1 MCSGSGG
8 AGSANAAVITDPLK
22 KTDKY
27 RQAKAR
33 VENIKDRKDRMD
45 PEAYRR
51 KLNNAKK
58 KLDKA
63 PKYADKRANKVED
76 ATDFMWD
83 KVKDLLDPS
92 NPLNVAQD
100 LLNASTM
107 GLQQTMQGVND
118 LATAA
123 ANNQQLLQQDAMR
136 MSMLIGPPP
145 PEKTANAPLIGSNR
159 DEETDSPR
167 SRGRRSLR
175 IDRASD
181 STLTI

>member
-1 MCSGSGG
+1 MCTGSGG
-8 AGSANAAVITDPLK
+8 GGAQAATITDPLQ
-22 KTDKY
+22 KTGAY
-27 RQAKAR
+27 RKAKAR
-33 VENIKDRKDRMD
+33 VENIKDRKGQMD
-45 PEAYRR
+45 PDAYKR
-51 KLNNAKK
+51 KLQNAKQ

-63 PKYADKRANKVED
+63 PKYKDNKANKVED

-145 PEKTANAPLIGSNR
+145 PEKTANAPVIGSNR
-159 DEETDSPR
+159 DEEMSSPR

-175 IDRASD
+175 IDRTSD
-181 STLTI
+181 STLAI

>member
-1 MCSGSGG
+1 
-8 AGSANAAVITDPLK
+8 LK
-22 KTDKY
+22 KTDQY

-33 VENIKDRKDRMD
+33 VENIRGRKGQMD
-45 PEAYRR
+45 SATYQR
-51 KLNNAKK
+51 KLKNAKQ

-63 PKYADKRANKVED
+63 PKYANNRANKVED
-76 ATDFMWD
+76 ATDFMLE
-83 KVKDLLDPS
+83 KVKGLLDKD

-100 LLNASTM
+100 LLNASTL

-118 LATAA
+118 LAAAA

-159 DEETDSPR
+159 DEEMDSPR